1 MRRVKLSRASIQKG
15 MAAFLLAASV
25 ISLSACGTQ
34 TNSGAAGA
42 AAGSEPSEQS
52 AAEETTKVIRL
63 GLTQFV
69 EHPALDSVRQGIIDG
84 LAEAGYKEGENLE
97 IDYQNAH
104 GETANTVTIAQK
116 FAGDKKDLVVAIA
129 TPSAQAAAQ
138 AITDV
143 PIVFSTVTDPVS
155 AQLVQSLDKPGGN
168 VTGTSDKVSMD
179 QQLDLILQF
188 VPELKQLGVVYT
200 TSEVNA
206 EVQVKELEEAAK
218 ARGIELVVSGISNSS
233 EVQVGTQVILDKV
246 QAILIPID
254 NTVVASVEGV
264 LIAAQKA
271 SVPVFASD
279 ADTVKRGAVATHGI
293 NYYEMGVQ
301 TGQMAARVLNGENP
315 AEMPVEVTKQTDLIV
330 NETAA
335 ATFNLTIPEQVKQR
349 AAEIV
354 K

>member
-1 MRRVKLSRASIQKG
+1 MRRDKLSRERLRKGLASV
-15 MAAFLLAASV
+15 LLAVSML
-25 ISLSACGTQ
+25 SLAACGSQATEP
-34 TNSGAAGA
+34 SGAPADQPPA
-42 AAGSEPSEQS
+42 TADSDQ
-52 AAEETTKVIRL
+52 VIQL

-69 EHPALDSVRQGIIDG
+69 EHPALDSVRKGILDG
-84 LAEAGYKEGENLE
+84 LAEAGYEEGKNLE
-97 IDYQNAH
+97 VDYQNAH
-104 GETANTVTIAQK
+104 AEVANTVSIAQK
-116 FAGDKKDLVVAIA
+116 FSGDKKDLVVAIA
-129 TPSAQAAAQ
+129 TPSAQAVAK

-155 AQLVQSLDKPGGN
+155 AQLVETLEKPGKN
-168 VTGTSDKVSMD
+168 VTGTSDKVSMER
-179 QQLDLILQF
+179 QLDLIQQF

-206 EVQVKELEEAAK
+206 QVQVEELEKAAK
-218 ARGIELVVSGISNSS
+218 EKGIELVKSGISNSS

-246 QAILIPID
+246 QAILIPVD
-254 NTVVASVEGV
+254 NTVVSSVEGV

-271 SVPVFASD
+271 NVPVFASD
-279 ADTVKRGAVATHGI
+279 VDTVKRGAVATHGI

-301 TGQMAARVLNGENP
+301 TAQMAARILDGAQA
-315 AEMPVEVTKQTDLIV
+315 AETPVEVSKETDLYI

-335 ATFNLTIPEQVKQR
+335 KTFGLTIPDELKQS